1 MRLDPNHPRPTL
13 QRPGWRSLEGHWDFA
28 LSEAEAPG
36 GVRFDRKILVP
47 FPPEA
52 PGSGGGE
59 AWVGVAWYRKVL
71 RAKPR
76 PGRRLFLRFGAVDYR
91 AEVFVN
97 GVRVLEHEGG
107 HTPFG
112 LDLTPFLERPVEVL
126 VRAEDDPLDPEA
138 PRGKQALGEPGGIFY
153 PRTTGIWQPVWL
165 EWVPESHIAA
175 LRLTPDLKALGFHLE
190 VQAHGEGEA
199 VEVAL
204 FPGVRGEAPLGEA
217 PWLEARFP
225 LLGGRASGFL
235 GLPAKG
241 NPEGLLWRPETP
253 VLFPLRLRLLSGR
266 RVLDEVYSYGGLR
279 EVAAQKGVFLLNG
292 EPYFPRLVLDQG
304 LWPEG
309 HLAPPSLAAL
319 RRDAALAK
327 ALGFN
332 GVRKHQK
339 VEDPRYLH
347 LADRLGLLVFAEMPS
362 FFRFSPKAARR
373 YLAELAEALERDRNH
388 PSLVAW
394 ILFNE
399 GWGLTP
405 WRAETLAFLQG
416 AFLLARALDPTRLL
430 VDNDGFEHG
439 PFWDLLTVHDYAPPE
454 VLARR
459 YGEGLPEAP
468 MGRPLALAGL
478 PPGVR
483 PFLSEFGGLRLKG
496 PGPGWGYREAE
507 DEEAFLRE
515 ALRYLETACG
525 SRLSGFC
532 YTQLYD
538 TFQEEN
544 GLLDFW
550 RRPKVP
556 PERVRAFLEGCEARR
571 LLAE

>member
-52 PGSGGGE
+52 PGSGVGE

-126 VRAEDDPLDPEA
+126 VRAEDGPLDPEA

-217 PWLEARFP
+217 PWLEAPFP
-225 LLGGRASGFL
+225 TIGKASSAFL
-235 GLPAKG
+235 ALPSTPS
-241 NPEGLLWRPETP
+241 PEGLLWRP
-253 VLFPLRLRLLSGR
+253 
-266 RVLDEVYSYGGLR
+266 
-279 EVAAQKGVFLLNG
+279 
-292 EPYFPRLVLDQG
+292 
-304 LWPEG
+304 
-309 HLAPPSLAAL
+309 
-319 RRDAALAK
+319 
-327 ALGFN
+327 
-332 GVRKHQK
+332 
-339 VEDPRYLH
+339 
-347 LADRLGLLVFAEMPS
+347 
-362 FFRFSPKAARR
+362 
-373 YLAELAEALERDRNH
+373 
-388 PSLVAW
+388 
-394 ILFNE
+394 
-399 GWGLTP
+399 
-405 WRAETLAFLQG
+405 
-416 AFLLARALDPTRLL
+416 
-430 VDNDGFEHG
+430 
-439 PFWDLLTVHDYAPPE
+439 
-454 VLARR
+454 
-459 YGEGLPEAP
+459 
-468 MGRPLALAGL
+468 
-478 PPGVR
+478 
-483 PFLSEFGGLRLKG
+483 
-496 PGPGWGYREAE
+496 
-507 DEEAFLRE
+507 
-515 ALRYLETACG
+515 
-525 SRLSGFC
+525 
-532 YTQLYD
+532 
-538 TFQEEN
+538 
-544 GLLDFW
+544 
-550 RRPKVP
+550 
-556 PERVRAFLEGCEARR
+556 
-571 LLAE
+571 

>member
-1 MRLDPNHPRPTL
+1 M
-13 QRPGWRSLEGHWDFA
+13 
-28 LSEAEAPG
+28 
-36 GVRFDRKILVP
+36 
-47 FPPEA
+47 
-52 PGSGGGE
+52 
-59 AWVGVAWYRKVL
+59 
-71 RAKPR
+71 
-76 PGRRLFLRFGAVDYR
+76 
-91 AEVFVN
+91 
-97 GVRVLEHEGG
+97 
-107 HTPFG
+107 
-112 LDLTPFLERPVEVL
+112 
-126 VRAEDDPLDPEA
+126 
-138 PRGKQALGEPGGIFY
+138 
-153 PRTTGIWQPVWL
+153 
-165 EWVPESHIAA
+165 
-175 LRLTPDLKALGFHLE
+175 
-190 VQAHGEGEA
+190 
-199 VEVAL
+199 AL
-204 FPGVRGEAPLGEA
+204 FPGVRGEAPLGRRPGWRPAFPSSGEGLRVPRPPREGEPGRPPLAAGNPRPLPLAPPPPLREA
-217 PWLEARFP
+217 GPGRGLQLRGAQG
-225 LLGGRASGFL
+225 GGR
-235 GLPAKG
+235 P
-241 NPEGLLWRPETP
+241 
-253 VLFPLRLRLLSGR
+253 
-266 RVLDEVYSYGGLR
+266 
-279 EVAAQKGVFLLNG
+279 KGVFLLNG